1 MGCSRGSD
9 TLFWDTS
16 VADDPD
22 EWTVV
27 VTHQGPVPGSGLLA
41 WHRYDL
47 TLTGISVTPSAAAG
61 NSPPH
66 RDR

>member
-1 MGCSRGSD
+1 MS
-9 TLFWDTS
+9 
-16 VADDPD
+16 DDPD

-47 TLTGISVTPSAAAG
+47 TLTGISVTPSATAG